1 MPNIASVSYAKPNI
15 SIVIDFNEDESYTFS
30 ASKPITRFKTKTGVV
45 GYSQTG
51 DDGTEYTVYDD
62 GDVIMAPNEEYSWDF
77 ELDEE
82 SRQEFLEW
90 IGSIIDKRVFN
101 IVEGQL
107 GKQKKL
113 PAETVTNIKSYLG
126 GKRKTRKLRKT
137 RKQRKS
143 RRRV

>member
-1 MPNIASVSYAKPNI
+1 MPNIASVSYVKPNK
-15 SIVIDFNEDESYTFS
+15 SIVIDFNEDESYKFS
-30 ASKPITRFKTKTGVV
+30 ASKPITRFKTKTGVI

-51 DDGTEYTVYDD
+51 NNGTEYTVYND
-62 GDVIMAPNEEYSWDF
+62 GDVVMEINGEYSFDF

-82 SRQEFLEW
+82 SRKEFLEW

-113 PAETVTNIKSYLG
+113 PAETVANIKSFVG
-126 GKRKTRKLRKT
+126 GKRKT